1 MKLEGRRALI
11 TGANRGIG
19 KAIAEAFAEEGA
31 ELVLTARDE
40 GSIVSLPGARAL
52 RLDVTDQAS
61 IEAAQAEAGN
71 VDILVNNAGI
81 AGSVK
86 TLKMD
91 DAHWLSH
98 LDVNL
103 TGAFRVTRAFAP
115 SMVEAGWGRIINIA
129 SVAGK
134 VGFLYTA
141 AYCASKHGLIGFT
154 RALALEMATCGVT
167 VNAICPG
174 FVATDMADRAMNQ
187 IAKTTGRSEAEAK
200 KTLEKMSP
208 QGRLIEPEEVA
219 AVAVLLASEEAR
231 GINGQ
236 ALNVDGGAVVY

>member
-1 MKLEGRRALI
+1 MKLEGKRALI

-19 KAIAEAFAEEGA
+19 RAIAKAFAEEGA
-31 ELVLTARDE
+31 ALVLTARNPDGIE
-40 GSIVSLPGARAL
+40 PVGGAARL

-61 IEAAQAEAGN
+61 IDAAKAEAGD

-103 TGAFRVTRAFAP
+103 TGAFRVTRAFVPA
-115 SMVEAGWGRIINIA
+115 MVEAGWGRVINIA

-174 FVATDMADRAMNQ
+174 FVATDMADRAMQ
-187 IAKTTGRSEAEAK
+187 KIAKSTGRSEAEAR
-200 KTLEKMSP
+200 TALEKMSP
-208 QGRLIEPEEVA
+208 QGRLVEPEEVA
-219 AVAVLLASEEAR
+219 AVAVLLASNDAR

-236 ALNVDGGAVVY
+236 AINVDGGAVVY